1 MFDPN
6 AYRETCSELRLS
18 EEKLQ
23 EVIHMTE
30 QTSRKTGRRPLRV
43 GLIAAALCA
52 LLAVSVSAAN
62 PQVLEG
68 LVATIRSS
76 FTVGEYREELVMG
89 TACSLPPC
97 AFPR

>member
-23 EVIHMTE
+23 EVIRMTE
-30 QTSRKTGRRPLRV
+30 QANHKTGRRPLRV

-76 FTVGEYREELVMG
+76 FTVGEYREERVMEDG
-89 TACSLPPC
+89 VQLIALR
-97 AFPR
+97 FP